1 MGFGVWGRICF
12 CYGTSDVRIN
22 AAARQLLPLHIWCQ
36 LDALWSLLLPW
47 NLAQRTW
54 STNKLSVL
62 ARKCQANKWGSAAGA
77 VAVAAA
83 TAASCLT
90 RLYRFGT
97 RHAVASNFHLPLAAG
112 HIMLQHEHLNLQLRP
127 FGLICVRCEAQQLS
141 RLGMP
146 PLGTQ
151 TGCCAPTI
159 CINMQRV

>member
-1 MGFGVWGRICF
+1 MQQRDNF
-12 CYGTSDVRIN
+12 CPCTFDANSMRCGPCCCHGIWRNEHGALTSCQFWPGN
-22 AAARQLLPLHIWCQ
+22 ARQINEALLPVP
-36 LDALWSLLLPW
+36 LP
-47 NLAQRTW
+47 LPLPL
-54 STNKLSVL
+54 ST
-62 ARKCQANKWGSAAGA
+62 
-77 VAVAAA
+77 
-83 TAASCLT
+83 SCLT

-97 RHAVASNFHLPLAAG
+97 RHAAASNCHLPLAAG

-151 TGCCAPTI
+151 KGCCAATI